1 LIGEDGTV
9 EVALAAATSLC
20 RDLPAPGTEKKGDR
34 GLARAAELAPPAR
47 ARLRQLVRDAQ
58 LAEGDR
64 VDVVPCLRPGAQRP
78 TEQAADLEVLREL
91 GRGVEGPLRKRARA
105 FGGR

>member
-1 LIGEDGTV
+1 V
-9 EVALAAATSLC
+9 
-20 RDLPAPGTEKKGDR
+20 
-34 GLARAAELAPPAR
+34 R

-58 LAEGDR
+58 LAEADR

-78 TEQAADLEVLREL
+78 ADQPADLDVLREL
-91 GRGVEGPLRKRARA
+91 ARGTEGPLRKRARA